1 MDMFKMIWFLTIFV
15 SIVSVE
21 VAGRPAVTGSE
32 EDEELEK
39 QLKLLNKPASKTIKT
54 EHGDIIDCVDVYKQP
69 SLDHPALKNH
79 TIQMEPSAFPEELRG
94 QGTPLSSSNLMEVK
108 PRRLTCPRG
117 TVPIPRIQ
125 KEDLIR
131 IRSLPKTTEANTYNP
146 SDNDIHV
153 THVNPNLYGDNKT
166 RLYTRW
172 TVDRDDQTGCYNTLC
187 PGFIQVGSVP
197 LNQVLNQPT
206 HGDLQRIA
214 WGGFA
219 YSPGNEAALEMGSGQ
234 FKSNDQEN
242 TCFAGGLQVI
252 DEFNLYRDLS
262 KFKIDTY
269 SDKPGCYG
277 VDYRG
282 NTTGEIGYNV
292 LFGGPG
298 GLKCGN

>member
-15 SIVSVE
+15 STVSVE

-39 QLKLLNKPASKTIKT
+39 QLKLLNKPASKTVKT
-54 EHGDIIDCVDVYKQP
+54 EHGDVIDCVDIYKQP

-153 THVNPNLYGDNKT
+153 THV
-166 RLYTRW
+166 
-172 TVDRDDQTGCYNTLC
+172 DRDDQTGCYNTLC

-206 HGDLQRIA
+206 HGDLQSTLDLLVFKDNAQRIA

-242 TCFAGGLQVI
+242 TCFAGGLQII
-252 DEFNLYRDLS
+252 DEFNLYRDPI
-262 KFKIDTY
+262 KFKIDAY
-269 SDKPGCYG
+269 SDKPACYG

-282 NTTGEIGYNV
+282 NTTGEIRI
-292 LFGGPG
+292 
-298 GLKCGN
+298 